1 MSFAFHYYKNRYPK
15 EYETYANQLFEY
27 LQQNDQL
34 KQLLPYIIKIGYAF
48 IYVYSYCQI
57 ILNKIIIVTSPYVK
71 LLRDKTRDYLVKHNI
86 ISDRTSISSSSIS
99 INKRSIISFYI
110 EGALVNTVELSSN
123 LEALTQQDIKS
134 YIPTSAYN
142 LVTIFDFIIP
152 ELDEN
157 KKQNILTFIPDDCND
172 CKYELSNISF
182 IALYLKQDD
191 NSHIINL
198 CENNN
203 NYYVVGNIINSAF
216 LKYYLK
222 NVLNVIIDNDKPFV
236 YILELMDHN
245 VNMVY
250 LDETQ
255 SIVIQKDGYNITD
268 KVSVSVNVNVNNE
281 VLKVV
286 EDIIDTVVS
295 AEELSKAE
303 LLLAKELSAA
313 ELLLSEELSEIE
325 INLENLVNLETVVNL
340 ENLENLE

>member
-1 MSFAFHYYKNRYPK
+1 MLVLFLKLLTISFAFHYYKNRYPK

-34 KQLLPYIIKIGYAF
+34 KPLLPYIIKIGYAF

-57 ILNKIIIVTSPYVK
+57 LLNKIIIVTSPYVK
-71 LLRDKTRDYLVKHNI
+71 SLRDKTCDYLVKHNI

-110 EGALVNTVELSSN
+110 EGALVNTVELSSKF
-123 LEALTQQDIKS
+123 ADLTQQDIKS

-152 ELDEN
+152 ELNEN

-222 NVLNVIIDNDKPFV
+222 NVLNVIIDNDKLFV
-236 YILELMDHN
+236 YTLELMDHN

-255 SIVIQKDGYNITD
+255 SIVIQKDGYNITE
-268 KVSVSVNVNVNNE
+268 KVSINVNNE

-286 EDIIDTVVS
+286 NNIINTVSDLSKV
-295 AEELSKAE
+295 EELSAEE

-325 INLENLVNLETVVNL
+325 INLENL
-340 ENLENLE
+340 ENLEN